1 MSLPDTL
8 ERAGIVL
15 GSVLM
20 VALPASVLLNAIS
33 GVGTPWW
40 GPLVLLAPGFVV
52 GWAVADEWVSFDYD
66 AVWFVCF
73 FGYVLAV
80 AALSLLDLEPVSE
93 HRTAALAVSAA
104 AFVVAA
110 VVDHYRS

>member
-8 ERAGIVL
+8 ERVGIVL
-15 GSVLM
+15 GSMLM

-33 GVGTPWW
+33 GAGTPWW

-52 GWAVADEWVSFDYD
+52 GWAVASERAPFDYD
-66 AVWFVCF
+66 ALWFVCF

-80 AALSLLDLEPVSE
+80 AALSLLNLEPISE
-93 HRTAALAVSAA
+93 HRVAALAVSTA
-104 AFVVAA
+104 AFVAAA
-110 VVDHYRS
+110 VVDYLR